1 MTEDARIAHLKRRVI
16 HYNFVISGLDEAST
30 EVLELL
36 AGLYKQISA
45 GRREPDRNPFSC
57 VPRPNVQARV
67 P

>member
-1 MTEDARIAHLKRRVI
+1 M
-16 HYNFVISGLDEAST
+16 ISGLDEAAT

-45 GRREPDRNPFSC
+45 GRREPDRNTFSC
-57 VPRPNVQARV
+57 VPRPNVKAGV